1 MTKPSVML
9 VDDDASLLDI
19 VSMAMEDAGYRVV
32 TASDGVEALAC
43 MAQTDV
49 DLVVSDVN
57 MPQLDG
63 FSLVRRM
70 RVLGNHV
77 PVLLLTSR
85 DSEVDEALGLDL
97 GADDFMTKP
106 FSTRVLV
113 ARVSALLRRNQM
125 LENEARPEIVVG
137 ALCIQ
142 PDQLAVR
149 WSGHPIALTVTEFR
163 LVGVLSSQ
171 PGVVLSRSQLMDVIR
186 GDDSVVEARIIDTYV
201 RRVRR
206 KFEAVDGDFEAI
218 QTVIGAGYRWVA

>member
-1 MTKPSVML
+1 MKTTVML

-19 VSMAMEDAGYRVV
+19 VSMAMEDAGYCVV
-32 TASDGVEALAC
+32 TASDGVEAINC
-43 MAQTDV
+43 MEETPV
-49 DLVVSDVN
+49 DLVISDVN

-70 RVLGNHV
+70 RASGNQA

-106 FSTRVLV
+106 FSTRVLL
-113 ARVSALLRRNQM
+113 ARVAALVRRHQ
-125 LENEARPEIVVG
+125 RSGQDTSPEVVVG
-137 ALCIQ
+137 ALTIHS
-142 PDQLAVR
+142 DQLAVR
-149 WSGHPIALTVTEFR
+149 WDNHPIELTVTEFR

-171 PGVVLSRSQLMDVIR
+171 PGVVLGRKQLMNVIR
-186 GDDSVVEARIIDTYV
+186 GDESVVEARIIDTYV

-206 KFEAVDGDFEAI
+206 KFEAVDPDFGAI
-218 QTVIGAGYRWVA
+218 QTVIGAGYRWVV